1 MGAFG
6 PDPPTPGSGLVPPMD
21 HRSEA
26 KLHPPSPRASWVDRP
41 RLMDAMGRAL
51 GHPVTLVAAPAG
63 YGKTTVV
70 AQGLRGEARPAFA
83 WVTLDEGDN
92 DAVRLWGH
100 VAAALERAGCVLP
113 VVDSSRVP
121 RGPADGPQALP
132 LTIITALTAMPDD
145 LVLVLDDFHFV
156 QSRARHEEVE
166 HLIHSLPDKAH
177 LVIMSRSDPGLRLG
191 RLRVSHD
198 LAELRAA
205 DLAFTPDEAREML
218 DRTAVTLADDTLAEL
233 VERTEGWPA
242 ALYLA
247 ALSLADR
254 PDPDDFVHRFS
265 GSNRFIGDYLTE
277 EVLSRHPERL
287 RDFILDVSV
296 LDRFSP
302 ALCDHV
308 LGRTDSATVL
318 HDLERANLFLAPL
331 DGERAWF
338 RFHQLF
344 AAVARSELELSRPE
358 HIEELHA
365 RAAEWFSTQGLVQEA
380 ITHWLA
386 AGRTEEA
393 AALVQATWLRFV
405 DAGRTAV
412 VEGWL
417 DALST
422 DDGGPP
428 AQVTAAWMAGMAG
441 DDQAMA
447 SRLQS
452 LDGLDDYGPLPDG
465 SRSVGSA
472 KTLMRAMFGLGGP
485 LDMLAAARLATE
497 LETDSRSAQ
506 FVMAQMA
513 LGHAHYVLGELDE
526 AIPPLQSAVR
536 GDGAPGII
544 RIMSLS
550 LECFAESERGNI
562 PQARERAE
570 RAMDVLDSRGL
581 VATPSAS
588 WAYLAQAQA
597 HADAGKADEAIDT
610 LELGLETLRLYGSRA
625 AWGPIHHLMVGARIA
640 ARLGHDDLARDLLTE
655 LTQRM
660 GRFPDGMTA
669 MHARADAVRHLLRGH
684 TAVDVTG
691 DPLTERELDVLRML
705 QGSLSLHDIAVQLY
719 LSDNTVKTHAR
730 AVYRKLGVH
739 SRAEAVTLARGR
751 SLI

>member
-1 MGAFG
+1 
-6 PDPPTPGSGLVPPMD
+6 
-21 HRSEA
+21 
-26 KLHPPSPRASWVDRP
+26 
-41 RLMDAMGRAL
+41 
-51 GHPVTLVAAPAG
+51 
-63 YGKTTVV
+63 
-70 AQGLRGEARPAFA
+70 
-83 WVTLDEGDN
+83 
-92 DAVRLWGH
+92 
-100 VAAALERAGCVLP
+100 
-113 VVDSSRVP
+113 
-121 RGPADGPQALP
+121 
-132 LTIITALTAMPDD
+132 
-145 LVLVLDDFHFV
+145 
-156 QSRARHEEVE
+156 
-166 HLIHSLPDKAH
+166 
-177 LVIMSRSDPGLRLG
+177 
-191 RLRVSHD
+191 
-198 LAELRAA
+198 
-205 DLAFTPDEAREML
+205 
-218 DRTAVTLADDTLAEL
+218 
-233 VERTEGWPA
+233 
-242 ALYLA
+242 
-247 ALSLADR
+247 
-254 PDPDDFVHRFS
+254 
-265 GSNRFIGDYLTE
+265 
-277 EVLSRHPERL
+277 VLSRHPERL